1 MDERLDT
8 TFETTEDA
16 PAFERILFF
25 PEPCTRLTG
34 EDCSRCAAVCP
45 QHAISFNGS
54 GTPVIEEETCSRCGI
69 CIGVC
74 DSFSSSRITTVD
86 HAKRI
91 ERHAQQG
98 KLYFCCKE
106 DLFEGLEPA
115 KNVIVLNCLS
125 SLSPEFIAY
134 LFSSGLEL
142 VLCHDLEYCEGCP
155 VGGNFGGV
163 LWQRAFNLAQ
173 EWSGK
178 QLESSDIIPEV
189 EHLAEKMAAPDRRT
203 LFTGAIGAVGEV
215 ASGEY
220 RARKSSVVEQF
231 LARREQMRAQTQ
243 AIAGESLYLD
253 EDSRKQ
259 SQESRFA
266 RKILLENAIKNDP
279 AIAVRM
285 KG

>member
-1 MDERLDT
+1 MSEPLDT
-8 TFETTEDA
+8 AAETIEDA
-16 PAFERILFF
+16 PIAERILFF

-45 QHAISFNGS
+45 QHAIGFTES
-54 GTPVIEEETCSRCGI
+54 GAPDIDEDSCSCCGI
-69 CIGVC
+69 CIGIC
-74 DSFSSSRITTVD
+74 DCFSSNRITTID
-86 HAKRI
+86 HAKRM

-98 KLYFCCKE
+98 KVYFCCKE

-134 LFSSGLEL
+134 LFSTGLEL
-142 VLCHDLEYCEGCP
+142 VLCHDLAYCEGCQA
-155 VGGNFGGV
+155 GGV
-163 LWQRAFNLAQ
+163 YGGALWQRAFNIAQ
-173 EWSGK
+173 KWTGR
-178 QLESSDIIPEV
+178 QLESSDVIPEI
-189 EHLAEKMAAPDRRT
+189 EHFAEKMAAPDRRT

-220 RARKSSVVEQF
+220 RARKSNVVEQF

-243 AIAGESLYLD
+243 AIAGESLFLD
-253 EDSRKQ
+253 DDSREQ
-259 SQESRFA
+259 SRESRFA
-266 RKILLENAIKNDP
+266 RKILLEKAIDNDP
-279 AIAVRM
+279 MIAERM